1 MATTSASP
9 DFEPREPGSTDV
21 ERLRNL
27 LVWLRS
33 PRALLIIGGLGFFYV
48 GFNFLA
54 VLVASGADQRQPVDA
69 IIVLGAA
76 QYDGEPSPVFQGRLD
91 HAYSLWDE
99 GIAPLIATT
108 GSNQPGDRVTEGFAG
123 FEYLRFE
130 GVPETALLVIT
141 DGASTW
147 EQLLA
152 TARQL
157 RQRDLDSVVLVS
169 DPYHALRLTQI
180 ADEVGLDASV
190 SSTDG
195 TTSIRNLARETA
207 AVSLGRILGYRRVDN
222 WLGGVG

>member
-1 MATTSASP
+1 M
-9 DFEPREPGSTDV
+9 
-21 ERLRNL
+21 ERLRSL
-27 LVWLRS
+27 LVRLRS
-33 PRALLIIGGLGFFYV
+33 PKALLIIAGLAFAYV

-54 VLVASGADQRQPVDA
+54 VLVASGADDRDPVDA
-69 IIVLGAA
+69 IVVLGAA

-91 HAYSLWDE
+91 HAFELWSD
-99 GIAPLIATT
+99 GVAPMIVTT

-130 GVPETALLVIT
+130 GVPEDDLLVIT

-147 EQLLA
+147 EQLAA

-157 RQRDLDSVVLVS
+157 RQRGLDSVVLVS

-195 TTSIRNLARETA
+195 STSIRNLVRETA
-207 AVSLGRILGYRRVDN
+207 AVSLGRVLGYRRVDN